1 MQLKVGSYHLDVWR
15 ESKKKNPKGGRP
27 RIRLN
32 TEQVRK
38 MREEGMSLREIG
50 RELGVSKN
58 TVAKALKGYW
68 FLQFKKI
75 KMFANRENISAFRKM
90 R

>member
-1 MQLKVGSYHLDVWR
+1 MRYNKFRDNKRTERRKTMQLKVGSYHLDVWR

-58 TVAKALKGYW
+58 TVAKALKGY
-68 FLQFKKI
+68 
-75 KMFANRENISAFRKM
+75 
-90 R
+90 